1 MRSLPRT
8 FDTPLPIDAVL
19 DELLRTLQQRNA
31 AVLVAPPGAGKTTRV
46 PLALLDEPW
55 AAGKKIIV
63 LEPRRI
69 AARASAE
76 RMAKT
81 LGQRAGETVGYR
93 VRFGS
98 KISHATRIEVVTE
111 GIFSRHI
118 LDDPELTGVAAVL
131 FDEFHE
137 RSLDAD
143 LGLALARDA
152 QTGLREDLRLLVMSA
167 TLDGARVGKLLG
179 DAPVVASEGRAFPVE
194 TRYLGRRSDA
204 LLERQMADAIATA
217 LRADTGSVLAFLPGA
232 AEIRRTQTFLAE
244 RIHDAATEI
253 VPLFGALDAAVQDR
267 AIAPAPKGQR
277 KVVLATSIAETSLT
291 IEGVRIVVD
300 SGLARVPRYEPDIG
314 LTRLETVRASRA
326 AVDQRRGRAGRTEP
340 GICYRLWDEPQ
351 TASLAPFTQPE
362 ILSADLSS
370 LVLDL
375 AQWGVSNPA
384 TLSFLDAPPAPALKE
399 AKNLLR
405 ELDALD
411 ADGRITEEGKS
422 LRALALPPRL
432 SRMIVDA
439 HRFGTGEAAAD
450 IAAILTERGL
460 GGDSIDLD
468 ARLDQFRR
476 DRSQRAVSARD
487 MARRWAAQVA
497 SGELV
502 PDGGTATHLA
512 HSGRANGLAAPSPL
526 AGEGRGGGATTAVSR
541 LGTPTPDPSPQGRG
555 EPSSRAPRTRGERRE
570 SSRDSKRSSVQAAVE
585 LSTGVM
591 LAFAFPDRVARNRG
605 NGSFVLANGR
615 GAMVEQTSALA
626 RAPFIAVGEL
636 TGTAASGKILLAAP
650 ILQDEIERHFADHIE
665 VADEIFFER
674 GAAALR
680 ARRRTTLHA
689 ITLSESPL
697 AISPSEESARILA
710 DGLIALGFD
719 RLPWSKTARQWRDR
733 VMFLRKA
740 EGESW
745 PDLSDDALI
754 ARRADWLVPALH
766 DKTSLKDLSASD
778 LSDAVMALLPWDLRA
793 RLDREAPTHFEAPT
807 GSMLAIDYEAEQGPT
822 IAVRLQELFGLDTHP
837 SIARGSVPLVLE
849 LLSPA
854 QRPVQVT
861 RDLPGFWRGSYAAV
875 RTDLRGRYPR
885 HPWPDDPASALPT
898 RRAKPRGT

>member
-1 MRSLPRT
+1 LPRS

-19 DELLRTLQQRNA
+19 DELAQTLAARNA

-46 PLALLDEPW
+46 PLALLDAPW
-55 AAGKKIIV
+55 LRDKKIIV

-81 LGQRAGETVGYR
+81 LGERAGETVGYR

-98 KISHATRIEVVTE
+98 RISRKTRIEVVTE
-111 GIFSRHI
+111 GIFSRQI
-118 LDDPELTGVAAVL
+118 LDDPELSGVAAVL

-152 QTGLREDLRLLVMSA
+152 QLGLREDLRLLVMSA
-167 TLDGARVGKLLG
+167 TLDGARVARLLG
-179 DAPVVASEGRAFPVE
+179 EAPVIASEGRAFAVE
-194 TRYLGRRSDA
+194 TRYLRRKVDA
-204 LLERQMADAIATA
+204 PLERQMADAIATA
-217 LRADTGSVLAFLPGA
+217 LRADPGSVLAFLPGA
-232 AEIRRTQTFLAE
+232 AEIRRTQNFLAE
-244 RIHDAATEI
+244 RIHDDAIEI

-314 LTRLETVRASRA
+314 LTRLQTVRASRA

-351 TASLAPFTQPE
+351 TASLAAFTQPE

-375 AQWGVSNPA
+375 AQWGVSDPA
-384 TLSFLDAPPAPALKE
+384 TMSFLDPLPAPALKE
-399 AKNLLR
+399 AKSLLH
-405 ELDALD
+405 ELGALD
-411 ADGRITEEGKS
+411 ADGRITAEGKS

-432 SRMIVDA
+432 SRMIVDS
-439 HRFGTGEAAAD
+439 HRFGAGEQAAG
-450 IAAILTERGL
+450 IAAVLTERGL
-460 GGDSIDLD
+460 GGDSTDLD
-468 ARLDQFRR
+468 VRLDQFRR
-476 DRSQRAVSARD
+476 DRAQRATSAREL
-487 MARRWAAQVA
+487 ARRWATQVA
-497 SGELV
+497 SSDAASSPSLL
-502 PDGGTATHLA
+502 GG
-512 HSGRANGLAAPSPL
+512 
-526 AGEGRGGGATTAVSR
+526 GEGKELRG
-541 LGTPTPDPSPQGRG
+541 LD
-555 EPSSRAPRTRGERRE
+555 E
-570 SSRDSKRSSVQAAVE
+570 KI
-585 LSTGVM
+585 STGVM

-615 GAMVEQTSALA
+615 GAAVEQTSSLA
-626 RAPFIAVGEL
+626 RAPYVAVGEL
-636 TGTAASGKILLAAP
+636 TGTAAAGRILLAAP
-650 ILQDEIERHFADHIE
+650 ITQAEIELHFVDQIE
-665 VADEIFFER
+665 TADEISFDP
-674 GAAALR
+674 GAMALR
-680 ARRRTTLHA
+680 ARRKRTLHA
-689 ITLSESPL
+689 ITLSEAPL
-697 AISPSEESARILA
+697 ALTPSGATARILA
-710 DGLIALGFD
+710 DGLVAIGLD
-719 RLPWSKTARQWRDR
+719 RLPWSKQSKQWRDR

-745 PDLSDDALI
+745 PDLSDHAL
-754 ARRADWLVPALH
+754 ATRREDWLLPALY
-766 DKTSLKDLSASD
+766 DKTSLKDFSAGD
-778 LSDAVMALLPWDLRA
+778 LSDALSTLLPWELRA
-793 RLDREAPTHFEAPT
+793 RLEREAPTHFEAPT
-807 GSMLAIDYEAEQGPT
+807 GTMLAIDYEAEQGPT
-822 IAVRLQELFGLDTHP
+822 IAVRLQELFGLNAHP
-837 SIARGSVPLVLE
+837 SIANGAVPLVLE

-875 RTDLRGRYPR
+875 RSDLRGRYPR
-885 HPWPDDPASALPT
+885 HPWPEDPANALPT
-898 RRAKPRGT
+898 RRVKPRGT

>member
-1 MRSLPRT
+1 VPRS
-8 FDTPLPIDAVL
+8 FDTSLPIDAVL
-19 DELLRTLQQRNA
+19 DDLARTLQRRHA

-55 AAGKKIIV
+55 AKGKKIIV

-76 RMAKT
+76 RMAQT
-81 LGQRAGETVGYR
+81 LGERAGDTVGYR

-98 KISHATRIEVVTE
+98 KVSRATRIEVVTE
-111 GIFSRHI
+111 GIFSRQI
-118 LDDPELTGVAAVL
+118 LDDPELNGVAAVL

-152 QTGLREDLRLLVMSA
+152 QTGLREDLRILVMSA
-167 TLDGARVGKLLG
+167 TLDGARIAKLLD

-194 TRYLGRRSDA
+194 TRYLGRKVDA
-204 LLERQMADAIATA
+204 PLERQMADAIATA
-217 LRADTGSVLAFLPGA
+217 LRADPGSVLAFLPGA
-232 AEIRRTQTFLAE
+232 AEIRRTQNFLEE
-244 RIHDAATEI
+244 RIHDNAIEI
-253 VPLFGALDAAVQDR
+253 VPLFGALDASVQDR
-267 AIAPAPKGQR
+267 AIAPAPKGSR

-300 SGLARVPRYEPDIG
+300 SGMARVPRYEPDIG

-351 TASLAPFTQPE
+351 TASLAAYTQPE

-375 AQWGVSNPA
+375 AQWGVSDPSGLA
-384 TLSFLDAPPAPALKE
+384 FLDSPPAPAWKE
-399 AKNLLR
+399 AKGLLT
-405 ELDALD
+405 ELGALD
-411 ADGRITEEGKS
+411 ADGRITSEGNS

-432 SRMIVDA
+432 ARMIVDSA
-439 HRFGTGEAAAD
+439 RLGAGREAAE

-460 GGDSIDLD
+460 GGDSVDLD
-468 ARLDQFRR
+468 VRLDQFRR
-476 DRSQRAVSARD
+476 DRSQRASSARSL
-487 MARRWAAQVA
+487 AQRWAKQVA
-497 SGELV
+497 SSERVL
-502 PDGGTATHLA
+502 
-512 HSGRANGLAAPSPL
+512 SS
-526 AGEGRGGGATTAVSR
+526 
-541 LGTPTPDPSPQGRG
+541 PSPQGG
-555 EPSSRAPRTRGERRE
+555 GERRDAHSPDE
-570 SSRDSKRSSVQAAVE
+570 E

-591 LAFAFPDRVARNRG
+591 LAFAFPDRVAKNRG

-615 GAMVEQTSALA
+615 GAGVEQTSALA
-626 RAPFIAVGEL
+626 RAPYIAVGEL
-636 TGTAASGKILLAAP
+636 TGTAASGRILLAAP
-650 ILQDEIERHFADHIE
+650 ITQEEIEQRFADQIE
-665 VADEIFFER
+665 STEEISFDR
-674 GAAALR
+674 GAMGLR
-680 ARRRTTLHA
+680 ARRKRTLHA
-689 ITLSESPL
+689 ITLAEAPMTL
-697 AISPSEESARILA
+697 SPSAGTARILA
-710 DGLIALGFD
+710 DGLVAAGLD
-719 RLPWSKTARQWRDR
+719 KLPWSKALKQWRDR

-740 EGESW
+740 EGENW
-745 PDLSDDALI
+745 PDLSGDAL
-754 ARRADWLVPALH
+754 ADQRGAWLVPALY
-766 DKTSLKDLSASD
+766 DKISLKEFSAGD
-778 LSDAVMALLPWDLRA
+778 LSDALMSLLPWELRA

-807 GSMLAIDYEAEQGPT
+807 GTQLAIDYEAEQGPT
-822 IAVRLQELFGLDTHP
+822 IAVRLQELFGLNTHP
-837 SIARGSVPLVLE
+837 SIARGKVPLVLE

-885 HPWPDDPASALPT
+885 HPWPEDPANAMPT
-898 RRAKPRGT
+898 RRVKPRGT